1 MGLRFRK
8 SISILPGVKINF
20 GKTGASISAG
30 VPGFRKTIHTSGK
43 VTTSLGIPGTG
54 IYYVDTKNNKSNKH
68 VDSNLSYITTQS
80 VIEPVV
86 QENNNTEVHTEST
99 GNAHMPSIQLTE
111 NGIRNIHKTSDDSV
125 EWTEI
130 ISSPTPPDDTYNR
143 EMWSY
148 YHSVAKNILSGDI
161 DTYLEVIY
169 TVNPLDDLLEYGSKF
184 EFGTDDPLKIEVEFT
199 VNESVI
205 SNIKATKSN
214 TEYNNILNDF
224 VCSMCIRIAR
234 DMFAL
239 LPIKNVI
246 VHADLFDNTV
256 ISVNFDRSTMSKI
269 KFGYID
275 SSDTILKFK
284 SNINFNEETGYM
296 PVCRL

>member
-1 MGLRFRK
+1 M
-8 SISILPGVKINF
+8 
-20 GKTGASISAG
+20 
-30 VPGFRKTIHTSGK
+30 
-43 VTTSLGIPGTG
+43 
-54 IYYVDTKNNKSNKH
+54 
-68 VDSNLSYITTQS
+68 
-80 VIEPVV
+80 
-86 QENNNTEVHTEST
+86 
-99 GNAHMPSIQLTE
+99 
-111 NGIRNIHKTSDDSV
+111 
-125 EWTEI
+125 
-130 ISSPTPPDDTYNR
+130 
-143 EMWSY
+143 
-148 YHSVAKNILSGDI
+148 
-161 DTYLEVIY
+161 IY

>member
-1 MGLRFRK
+1 MRRENKFNYFTDLSKADKWLTKLLLGL
-8 SISILPGVKINF
+8 STP
-20 GKTGASISAG
+20 ASE
-30 VPGFRKTIHTSGK
+30 RLL
-43 VTTSLGIPGTG
+43 TTTKLTDLIYQSL
-54 IYYVDTKNNKSNKH
+54 S
-68 VDSNLSYITTQS
+68 
-80 VIEPVV
+80 
-86 QENNNTEVHTEST
+86 
-99 GNAHMPSIQLTE
+99 
-111 NGIRNIHKTSDDSV
+111 
-125 EWTEI
+125 
-130 ISSPTPPDDTYNR
+130 
-143 EMWSY
+143 
-148 YHSVAKNILSGDI
+148 
-161 DTYLEVIY
+161 
-169 TVNPLDDLLEYGSKF
+169 F
-184 EFGTDDPLKIEVEFT
+184 
-199 VNESVI
+199 
-205 SNIKATKSN
+205 
-214 TEYNNILNDF
+214 NILNDF